1 MMSRVLKFR
10 NLLAERG
17 VEKTPEE
24 AAEIVKNYDII
35 LNSANTGQLSLEV
48 LNKLREDGWSTQ
60 DISDALKIL
69 KVINLIKKGL

>member
-1 MMSRVLKFR
+1 MSRVLKFR

>member
-1 MMSRVLKFR
+1 MNRVLKFR

-24 AAEIVKNYDII
+24 AKEIVKNYDII
-35 LNSANTGQLSLEV
+35 LNSANTGQLSPEI

-69 KVINLIKKGL
+69 KFINLIKKGL